1 MNTTLADFCARE
13 RQRVIDFTEW
23 YIQQYRVEP
32 ENFPLDMPLGMWE
45 EQIQIWDEG
54 NG

>member
-23 YIQQYRVEP
+23 YLQMHRKEGEHY
-32 ENFPLDMPLGMWE
+32 PLEMMPGEWD
-45 EQIQIWDEG
+45 EQLQIWDEG